1 MTSKVDSLHYVKK
14 LNFPCPLCGKSLFS
28 VSCIEKSKIIAA
40 KNSGLCV
47 VLDNPREISS
57 SHCSIFCFLLC
68 NKRKIEINFE
78 DIFKLKYKDG
88 FPINEEYK
96 KMHCGDFNREY
107 RNIFERVLS
116 LILLDRGFKI

>member
-1 MTSKVDSLHYVKK
+1 MISKVDSLHYVNR
-14 LNFPCPLCGKSLFS
+14 LSSPCPLCGKPLFS
-28 VSCIEKSKIIAA
+28 ISCVEGSSIITA
-40 KNSGLCV
+40 KNSGFCI
-47 VLDNPREISS
+47 VLNNPEHMSS
-57 SHCSIFCFLLC
+57 SHCSVFCFLLC

-88 FPINEEYK
+88 VPIDEEYK
-96 KMHCGDFNREY
+96 KTGCEDFNREY